1 MPLGLTIRA
10 MFGRHERRIA
20 DLYRALFM
28 DLDDFADKIGGWA
41 PGARRILEVGCGE
54 GAVTEKLA
62 AAFPDTTILAIDITP
77 RAGRLYRGRAE
88 GVEFRTATVQDIA
101 RDNPGQ
107 FDLVVMSDV
116 VHHIPLALRGGNH
129 RFDRPGDDAR
139 RPLRPQGLEQDDLAD
154 PLAVPRRRPLADRRS
169 RDPHPPGRGEATR
182 HRPGAGAAGRCRGR
196 HSPWRNNYALVFA
209 R

>member
-1 MPLGLTIRA
+1 MPLGPTIRA

-28 DLDDFADKIGGWA
+28 DLDDFAGKIGGWA

-62 AAFPDTTILAIDITP
+62 AAFPDATILAIDITP

-88 GVEFRTATVQDIA
+88 GVEFRTATVQDVA

-116 VHHIPLALRGGNH
+116 VHHIPLALRGEIVDSIAQAMT
-129 RFDRPGDDAR
+129 RDAR
-139 RPLRPQGLEQDDLAD
+139 FILKDWNRTTSPIHWLCHAGDRWLTGDRVIHIRPAEAKQLVTGRVPALR
-154 PLAVPRRRPLADRRS
+154 AVAEGGIR
-169 RDPHPPGRGEATR
+169 
-182 HRPGAGAAGRCRGR
+182 
-196 HSPWRNNYALVFA
+196 PWRNNYALVFA